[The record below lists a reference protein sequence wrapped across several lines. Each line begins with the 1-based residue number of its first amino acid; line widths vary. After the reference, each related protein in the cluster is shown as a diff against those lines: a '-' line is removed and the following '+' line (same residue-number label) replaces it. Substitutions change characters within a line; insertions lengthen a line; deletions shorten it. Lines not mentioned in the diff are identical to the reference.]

1 MKASSIVQSG
11 TAPEPRFART
21 AAAIADPSR
30 ARMLALLLGG
40 EARSAGELA
49 RAVSITPQTASTHLT
64 QLLDA
69 GLVSLRTQGRHR
81 YFTLADADV
90 AHMLEALSF
99 VAERDEVRTRWDT
112 PAYKPLKYARSCYCH
127 LAGELGVRQHDAL
140 IAQRVLVVNSAGAL
154 TLGAEATT
162 WLRNANFDDAAIA
175 SLRRDSNKTR
185 FAYRCMDWSERREH
199 LAGPFAT
206 GLLSHFIATGWLTKK
221 TSSRALSITPRGAV
235 ALTRLFTP
243 PGVHQQVRR
252 Q

>member
-1 MKASSIVQSG
+1 MRS
-11 TAPEPRFART
+11 PEPRFART
-21 AAAIADPSR
+21 AAVIADPSR

-49 RAVSITPQTASTHLT
+49 RAVSITPQTTSSHLT

-112 PAYKPLKYARSCYCH
+112 PAYRPLKYARSCYCH

-140 IAQRVLVVNSAGAL
+140 IAQRVLVTNGAGAL
-154 TLGAEATT
+154 TLGVEAAT
-162 WLRNANFDDAAIA
+162 WLRSANFDDAALA
-175 SLRRDSNKTR
+175 SLQRESTKTR

-199 LAGPFAT
+199 LAGTLAT
-206 GLLSHFIATGWLTKK
+206 KLLAHYLDAGWLRKGK
-221 TSSRALSITPRGAV
+221 VSRALTATPRGTTELAK
-235 ALTRLFTP
+235 LF
-243 PGVHQQVRR
+243 GSEQI
-252 Q
+252 

>member
-1 MKASSIVQSG
+1 
-11 TAPEPRFART
+11 
-21 AAAIADPSR
+21 
-30 ARMLALLLGG
+30 MLALLLGG

-49 RAVSITPQTASTHLT
+49 RVVSITPQTASTHLT

-81 YFTLADADV
+81 YFMLADADV

-140 IAQRVLVVNSAGAL
+140 IAQRVLTPDDEGGL
-154 TLGAEATT
+154 KLGDEADA
-162 WLRNANFDDAAIA
+162 WLRNANLDDAAIT
-175 SLRRDSNKTR
+175 SLRRESRKRR
-185 FAYRCMDWSERREH
+185 FAYGCMDWSERREH

-206 GLLSHFIATGWLTKK
+206 GLLSHFIETGWLAKK
-221 TSSRALSITPRGAV
+221 VGSRALAVTLRGEA
-235 ALTRLFTP
+235 ALARLFAQP
-243 PGVHQQVRR
+243 R
-252 Q
+252 